1 MHYDAMAARGC
12 HVTYK
17 EFDFGHLDFTFAG
30 AATSYIC
37 VVLDRVAALLFYD
50 RGNLSYH
57 LHRHLTRMAHAFPA
71 RIAIRS
77 GP

>member
-30 AATSYIC
+30 ALMSI
-37 VVLDRVAALLFYD
+37 
-50 RGNLSYH
+50 
-57 LHRHLTRMAHAFPA
+57 
-71 RIAIRS
+71 